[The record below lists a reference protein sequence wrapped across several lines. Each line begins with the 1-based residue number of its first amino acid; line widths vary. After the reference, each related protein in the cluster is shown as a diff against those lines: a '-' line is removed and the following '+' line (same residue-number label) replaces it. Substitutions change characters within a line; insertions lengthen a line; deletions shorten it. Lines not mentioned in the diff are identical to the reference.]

1 MRRLKGL
8 CRFRGLNPKKHRP
21 ANSSGK
27 MRTGFYIEKEVL
39 ETADELLESRGR
51 PLPERVC
58 YGGIE
63 VLLQLLNSGKA
74 EDYLLRSLSSV
85 LTGTESGKAE

>member
-1 MRRLKGL
+1 
-8 CRFRGLNPKKHRP
+8 
-21 ANSSGK
+21 